1 MLVLTRRPGES
12 VLIGDDIEVQV
23 VDVDPRDLDMRCAVS
38 VIDDQG
44 YELSLRCVNR
54 RDGVAVVLLPPDEN

>member
-12 VLIGDDIEVQV
+12 VLIGDAIEIQV

-38 VIDDQG
+38 VIDEEG
-44 YELSLRCVNR
+44 YEVPLRCTNR
-54 RDGVAVVLLPPDEN
+54 RDGVAVVRLPPEDH